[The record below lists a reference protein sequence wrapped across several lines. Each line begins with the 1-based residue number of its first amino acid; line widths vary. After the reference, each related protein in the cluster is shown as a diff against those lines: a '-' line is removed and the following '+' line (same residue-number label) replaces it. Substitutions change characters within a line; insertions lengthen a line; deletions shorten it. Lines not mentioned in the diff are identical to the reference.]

1 MDKLRPLFL
10 AGLLALAALTPA
22 EAEPCVKEGLFE
34 QICGKGPGGAR
45 VIVDTISPS
54 KRLALAWRTAKRP
67 PTQEPGNEPVESVL
81 IRLSDGA
88 VLDSAPGKFW
98 GIESKRAK
106 DYEQLAT
113 WSANSRLMVKQ
124 LYFGSKTVELHLY
137 SLGAD
142 DKPAATLDI
151 KPIVEASA
159 RKQLTKMGKK
169 EKDFDFAIFGYTDGH
184 APYIKFDK
192 NGRIAMSIL
201 MAHPKHKPYLILDA
215 VFQMSESNG
224 VLDLREVSIR
234 QSRINRDE
242 LQYD

>member
-1 MDKLRPLFL
+1 MDIFRPWFL
-10 AGLLALAALTPA
+10 AGLLALAALMPA
-22 EAEPCVKEGLFE
+22 RAEPCVKEGLFE

-45 VIVDTISPS
+45 IIMDSISPS

-67 PTQEPGNEPVESVL
+67 PTQEPGNEPVESVV

-124 LYFGSKTVELHLY
+124 LEFGSKTVELHLY

-142 DKPAATLDI
+142 DKPISIEI
-151 KPIVEASA
+151 KSIVEASA

-169 EKDFDFAIFGYTDGH
+169 EKDFDFSIFGFSDGH

-215 VFQMSESNG
+215 VFQVSENNG

-234 QSRINRDE
+234 KSRINRDE